1 MVSLQSLST
10 AGYETIKKEEARVLI
25 EKGSQDEG
33 AGNKLMFPNY
43 LILSPKGN
51 TYFMFFQL

>member
-10 AGYETIKKEEARVLI
+10 VGYETIKKEGARVLI

-33 AGNKLMFPNY
+33 VGNKLKK
-43 LILSPKGN
+43 ILTNDG
-51 TYFMFFQL
+51 FIV